1 MGLQEYRNKRNRNKT
16 PEPFTGRSSKKKP
29 IFVVQEHWASHHH
42 FDFRLEAFG
51 TLKSWAVPKGP
62 SIEVGDK
69 RLAVEVEDHPIDYAK
84 FKGKIPE
91 GEYGAGTVEIW
102 DKGIWMPP
110 AKMREAFEKG
120 HLEFELKG
128 KKLKGKW
135 LLQRTGKAN
144 GKKSNWLLIKRH
156 DEKEE
161 KSKVDLIFHHTKT
174 KKKVKRTRGS
184 TQSHRNWPS

>member
-1 MGLQEYRNKRNRNKT
+1 MGLQEYRKKRNFKKT
-16 PEPFTGRSSKKKP
+16 PEPLTGRTSKKAP

-62 SIEVGDK
+62 STEVGDK

-102 DKGIWMPP
+102 DKGVWTPP
-110 AKMREAFEKG
+110 AKMRDAFENG

-135 LLQRTGKAN
+135 LLQRTGSAN

-156 DEKEE
+156 DREK
-161 KSKVDLIFHHTKT
+161 KSKVDLIFHHTKS
-174 KKKVKRTRGS
+174 KKKARKKTLGLKNYR
-184 TQSHRNWPS
+184 RN